1 MTPDIIRTP
10 EVIAAEIITIRDNAA
25 KVLLSASIQIGDRLK
40 EAKEKVPYGEWA
52 NWLESNFAYSQS
64 TANNLMAIATEYK
77 DSQLNM
83 LSAKSKEELYG
94 KLTYSQAVALL
105 PLSEAEREEFV
116 ESHDVENMSVRDINA
131 ALKAQKAAEDKAAEL
146 ESKMSDAEKSYQAEI
161 DKLNAYIDNQKK
173 EIEEAKKVE
182 VIGLTEKQVE
192 IEKQKAVA
200 KIKKENDKQ
209 VAKLVEELKQ
219 AKADALKTEE
229 EISKAREEMSK
240 NMEAEI
246 SKRLEKATAEKA
258 AEIEALKKKAAIG
271 ADKAL
276 AKFSVL
282 FEDYQ
287 RIFSEMLSSLG
298 KIEDD
303 EIKSKLRQGLEKLAK
318 AQVERIKE

>member
-1 MTPDIIRTP
+1 M
-10 EVIAAEIITIRDNAA
+10 
-25 KVLLSASIQIGDRLK
+25 
-40 EAKEKVPYGEWA
+40 
-52 NWLESNFAYSQS
+52 
-64 TANNLMAIATEYK
+64 
-77 DSQLNM
+77 
-83 LSAKSKEELYG
+83 
-94 KLTYSQAVALL
+94 
-105 PLSEAEREEFV
+105 
-116 ESHDVENMSVRDINA
+116 
-131 ALKAQKAAEDKAAEL
+131 
-146 ESKMSDAEKSYQAEI
+146 
-161 DKLNAYIDNQKK
+161 
-173 EIEEAKKVE
+173 
-182 VIGLTEKQVE
+182 TEKQVE